1 MPPSPDIAARPSRPA
16 EIRGLVDN
24 ATPDRLFG
32 WAWNPSVAG
41 ERVAIELRLADTPVA
56 STVADVARPDL
67 EKAGIGDGAHAF
79 VLPLRPEWIRRR
91 DEISVVARAAD
102 GTEAVIPVRM
112 RRPGTGEGAAPA
124 AAGLQR
130 AVEALADTQRRAQEQ
145 LEAVVARLP
154 AATERDAIGA
164 LVEAQA
170 ALNERLDT
178 LAVWLARLDERVA
191 AMPAGEDA
199 AMPGPRRRLD
209 AWQVALAAVLGVVAT
224 GALALAL
231 RLGAG

>member
-1 MPPSPDIAARPSRPA
+1 MPPSSDTAARPPRPA

-24 ATPDRLFG
+24 ATPDPLFG
-32 WAWNPSVAG
+32 WAWNPAVAG

-56 STVADVARPDL
+56 STIADVARPDL

-91 DEISVVARAAD
+91 DELSVMARAAD

-112 RRPGTGEGAAPA
+112 RRPGTGDAAP

-145 LEAVVARLP
+145 LEAVVAHLP

-164 LVEAQA
+164 LLEAQA

-178 LAVWLARLDERVA
+178 LAVWLARLDERIA
-191 AMPAGEDA
+191 AMPAGEGA

-209 AWQVALAAVLGVVAT
+209 AWQVALAAVLGVVAM